1 MKKVEL
7 AEILKLYSILFFFFS
22 ISCHIDSHEVS
33 NVSSKYKFD
42 QQVIEKIPLYDSLAS
57 AILEKHSFFE
67 QQINQK
73 DSYRAYK
80 YIPSSDE
87 PDVFKKLPPEIA
99 PKIDKFFNRLGRDF
113 IDGFDVFKDSTIKIR
128 IRYRLS
134 ENSPV
139 DIEENLSYFPTTI
152 KIQHKEMP
160 VRDTIL
166 NTHWQYWVRFN
177 KQGLIRGL

>member
-1 MKKVEL
+1 MEK
-7 AEILKLYSILFFFFS
+7 LKLLSIVFLLFS
-22 ISCHIDSHEVS
+22 ISCRLDSHDVS
-33 NVSSKYKFD
+33 ETNMKYQFD
-42 QQVIEKIPLYDSLAS
+42 QRIIEKLPIYDSLAT
-57 AILEKHSFFE
+57 AILEKLSFFQ

-87 PDVFKKLPPEIA
+87 PDVFKKLPQEIA
-99 PKIDKFFNRLGRDF
+99 PKIDKFFNSLGKDF
-113 IDGFDVFKDSTIKIR
+113 IYGFDVFKDSTIKIR
-128 IRYRLS
+128 IRNSLS

-139 DIEENLSYFPTTI
+139 EIEENLSYFPTTI
-152 KIQHKEMP
+152 KIHHKEMP